1 MKWRTRTLRAYGRW
15 AVGNG
20 PDYKTLRNSLAPQ
33 YVKNHNA
40 LLLFLRLVNM
50 VPEIDMS
57 RYQYNVMHAVFAYA
71 VVIMYHEHR
80 DQLDNIFT
88 LYNVSPDDV
97 SKPYIKSVSY
107 RQAGKSTIM
116 ILICMAFFMSVPLHV
131 GWNFEQ
137 CWVSFN
143 LDVVKRALT
152 LMKSRM
158 RLIDDFYELFS
169 FDDKESKETH
179 RNGEKKLRMRRKDDP
194 DECYREVELMAV
206 SKHDLAAAT

>member
-1 MKWRTRTLRAYGRW
+1 MKWRTRTLRSYGRW
-15 AVGNG
+15 AIGNG
-20 PDYKTLRNSLAPQ
+20 PDYKAIRNSLAPE
-33 YVKNHNA
+33 YVKHHEA
-40 LLLFLRLVNM
+40 LILFLSLVNM
-50 VPEIDMS
+50 VPEIDLS

-71 VVIMYHEHR
+71 VQIMYHEHR
-80 DQLDNIFT
+80 EQLDNIFE
-88 LYNVSPDDV
+88 LYNVSVDDV

-152 LMKSRM
+152 LLKSRM

-169 FDDKESKETH
+169 FDDKESKETN
-179 RNGEKKLRMRRKDDP
+179 RTGAKMLRMRQKDDP

-206 SKHDLAAAT
+206 SKCLAAAA